1 MWTTYWWHIYGE
13 GSPLE
18 GEEFFT
24 ELRTDDE
31 QEHRKHAQSIFP
43 GEMLNCLGRISE
55 VEAEMIGL
63 DTY

>member
-13 GSPLE
+13 GSSLE

-24 ELRTDDE
+24 ELKTDDE